1 MKEQNI
7 RKVNFICN
15 DKFDYPV
22 SQNLINQEMIFK
34 NQKEKFVIKEDSI
47 SILSSFPLFL
57 YEYFR

>member
-22 SQNLINQEMIFK
+22 SKNLFNQEKIFK

>member
-22 SQNLINQEMIFK
+22 SKNLINQEMIFK